1 MWKKNNGQEPGETV
15 KVREINLDPGHRRIQ
30 TETGKNRNTEL
41 IILTYIFGAM
51 LLSLVIYLGY
61 LTVFQRKQLNNH
73 AYNSKQDAAS
83 DNVIRGDIRTENGT
97 VLATTTVDYTGN
109 QVRTYPYYNVFAHTV
124 GYATN
129 GKSGLESS
137 ANAYLTSSHSSL
149 IDQLK
154 KASSSEKPQGDTV
167 VVTLDA
173 NLQNACWN
181 ALGGYKGAVVVMEP
195 DSGKILAMVSKPD
208 YDPNVISEIWDSLM
222 SESGNSQLLNRAT
235 QGLYPPGSTFKI
247 LTSLA
252 YLREHNDLFDQFF
265 YECTGSV
272 SAEDVTITC
281 YNGSVHGQETL
292 GSAFANSCNTAFAS
306 IGLELDN
313 GKFRDLAE
321 TFLFNRALPTDI
333 PSSKSTFALNRKSS
347 YGDQMTTAIGQG
359 DTLVTPLHM
368 AMVASTV
375 ANGGI
380 MMKPYMISRVE
391 SAEGN
396 VVSQTNPEIYEELMT
411 IDEAQILTEFMKK
424 TVQEGTAQALS
435 WNSYSVA
442 GKTGSA
448 EYETGDAM
456 GTHSWFVGFSHV
468 DDPDIAVAIIA
479 EDGGTGSS
487 TAVPIAQ
494 QIFDAYY
501 AYR

>member
-1 MWKKNNGQEPGETV
+1 MWKKKNGQESRETV
-15 KVREINLDPGHRRIQ
+15 KVREINLDPGQRRMQ

-61 LTVFQRKQLNNH
+61 LTVFQRDELNSH
-73 AYNSKQDAAS
+73 VYNSKQDASS
-83 DNVIRGDIRTENGT
+83 DNVIRGDIRTEAGD

-109 QVRTYPYYNVFAHTV
+109 QVRTYPYYNIFAHTV

-137 ANAYLTSSHSSL
+137 ANTYLTTSHSSL
-149 IDQLK
+149 LDQLK
-154 KASSSEKPQGDTV
+154 LASSAEKPQGDTV

-181 ALGGYKGAVVVMEP
+181 ALGGYKGAIVVMEP

-208 YDPNVISEIWDSLM
+208 YDPNVISEIWDSIM
-222 SESGNSQLLNRAT
+222 SDSDSSQLLNRAT

-247 LTSLA
+247 LTTLA
-252 YLREHNDLFDQFF
+252 YLREQGDLFDQFF
-265 YECTGSV
+265 YECTGTV
-272 SAEDVTITC
+272 SEGDVTITC
-281 YNGSVHGQETL
+281 YNGSVHGQESL
-292 GSAFANSCNTAFAS
+292 ADAFAKSCNTAFAS
-306 IGLELDN
+306 IGLELN
-313 GKFRDLAE
+313 NSSFRELAE
-321 TFLFNRALPTDI
+321 DFLFNKTLPADI
-333 PSSKSTFALNRKSS
+333 ASSKSSFALSAKSS

-368 AMVASTV
+368 AMIASTV

-391 SAEGN
+391 SAEGTL
-396 VVSQTNPEIYEELMT
+396 VTQTNPEIYGELMT
-411 IDEAQILTEFMKK
+411 IDEAQTLTEFMKK

-448 EYETGDAM
+448 EYETGDTM
-456 GTHSWFVGFSHV
+456 GTHSWFVGFSNV
-468 DDPDIAVAIIA
+468 DDPDIAIAVIA
-479 EDGGTGSS
+479 EDGGTGSA
-487 TAVPIAQ
+487 TAVPMAQ